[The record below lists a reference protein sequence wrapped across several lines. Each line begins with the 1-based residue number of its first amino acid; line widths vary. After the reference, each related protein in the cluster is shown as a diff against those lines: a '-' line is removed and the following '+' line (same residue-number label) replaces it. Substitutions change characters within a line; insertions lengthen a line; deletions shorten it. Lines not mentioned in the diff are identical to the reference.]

1 VVLGRDRRVD
11 EDLGDVGVLHDLAAL
26 LLELVEQLRAVTVV
40 DPRRLGERGLAD
52 VLGRRQVTGEEG
64 ERDQPT
70 AERQTDEG
78 DQESDQDR
86 RQDRGFGT
94 EPLPLGLLPVR
105 PAAERMIAC
114 RRARNA
120 SILD

>member
-1 VVLGRDRRVD
+1 LVEELLAVAVV
-11 EDLGDVGVLHDLAAL
+11 DLG
-26 LLELVEQLRAVTVV
+26 
-40 DPRRLGERGLAD
+40 RLGEGCLTD
-52 VLGRRQVTGEEG
+52 VLGRREVAGEEG
-64 ERDQPT
+64 ERDQPA

-94 EPLPLGLLPVR
+94 EPLPLGLLVPVR
-105 PAAERMIAC
+105 PASERVIVG
-114 RRARNA
+114 RRARND